1 MAFAT
6 KIIIRFFMFLYLRFV
21 VHIFSCCPYFGS
33 CGSNLNKK
41 FCLLVNR
48 TWYRYHHQECS
59 LTRWEDTLQLLWVQ
73 HTYIYTLSSCKCIFR
88 KCRLR
93 SISNSKS
100 VHQTQVNSSKV
111 QITKF
116 SMFGDIQTSPSFLSL
131 GGTPCTPHPLQGLTS
146 ELKMLLTPLRWL
158 ANWLSCKLS
167 EKLELLFLLKV
178 IQ

>member
-1 MAFAT
+1 MNYEVCA
-6 KIIIRFFMFLYLRFV
+6 Y
-21 VHIFSCCPYFGS
+21 
-33 CGSNLNKK
+33 KK

-93 SISNSKS
+93 SVSSKS

-116 SMFGDIQTSPSFLSL
+116 SMFGDIHTSPSFQSL

-146 ELKMLLTPLRWL
+146 GLKMLLTPLRWL